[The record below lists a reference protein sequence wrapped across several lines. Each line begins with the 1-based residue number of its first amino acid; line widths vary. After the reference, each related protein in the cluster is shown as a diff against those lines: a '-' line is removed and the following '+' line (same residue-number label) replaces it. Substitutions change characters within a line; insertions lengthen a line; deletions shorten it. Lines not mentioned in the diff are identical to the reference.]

1 MCKNEEM
8 LLLLSGH
15 LDGCNTPEEEA
26 MLEAH
31 MAECP
36 DCRRILTEYERFDA
50 GIGDLTQEPPA
61 GFTAGVMRAIKE
73 DQPKAVDKK
82 PRRFTFGFATAAAA
96 VAAVFLLAIGS
107 GMLPQLGFAGAKLN
121 TPVMKSADI
130 APAAAEAE
138 PAPEPEPEEAP
149 AIELPEA
156 AFSAYDQAAEAEKA
170 VFQAEIVEIADGAML
185 VRPLEGCPEAD
196 YAPYVHVV
204 IQNMAG
210 SPEPRVGD
218 VIEITYSGRMTE
230 EDPPSPDG
238 VARIQV
244 VQHEG

>member
-1 MCKNEEM
+1 
-8 LLLLSGH
+8 
-15 LDGCNTPEEEA
+15 
-26 MLEAH
+26 
-31 MAECP
+31 
-36 DCRRILTEYERFDA
+36 
-50 GIGDLTQEPPA
+50 
-61 GFTAGVMRAIKE
+61 
-73 DQPKAVDKK
+73 
-82 PRRFTFGFATAAAA
+82 
-96 VAAVFLLAIGS
+96 
-107 GMLPQLGFAGAKLN
+107 
-121 TPVMKSADI
+121 MKSADV
-130 APAAAEAE
+130 APAAA
-138 PAPEPEPEEAP
+138 EPEPEEAAAEA
-149 AIELPEA
+149 AIDLPEA

-218 VIEITYSGRMTE
+218 VIEITYSGMMTE

>member
-15 LDGCNTPEEEA
+15 LDGCNTAEEEA

-31 MAECP
+31 VAECP

-82 PRRFTFGFATAAAA
+82 PRRFTFGFATAVAA

-121 TPVMKSADI
+121 TPVMKSADV
-130 APAAAEAE
+130 APAAA
-138 PAPEPEPEEAP
+138 EPEPEEAAAEA
-149 AIELPEA
+149 AIDLPEA

-185 VRPLEGCPEAD
+185 VKPLEGSPEAD
-196 YAPYVHVV
+196 HAPYVHVT